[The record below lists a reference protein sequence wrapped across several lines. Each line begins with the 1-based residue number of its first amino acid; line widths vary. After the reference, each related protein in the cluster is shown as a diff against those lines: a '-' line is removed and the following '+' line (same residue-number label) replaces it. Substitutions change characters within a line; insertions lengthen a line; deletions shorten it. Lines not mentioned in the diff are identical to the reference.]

1 MSAWIASETVSPAS
15 SSPTLFME
23 GNRETRWYSAD
34 AFLHDLEGH
43 LSGMRLRCRVFGL
56 TTLFWAMSFA
66 NAQSTG
72 GGILGRVLDS
82 TGAAVAGVNV
92 TLVNEATGASRSVQ
106 TNTTGDYIFV
116 EVPPGSYQLECERT
130 SFKKAVKKGITLEV
144 NQAISMDVV
153 VQVGNVDITVE
164 VTAVP
169 ELVDTTATQFGPPWK
184 IAAPSLSCP

>member
-1 MSAWIASETVSPAS
+1 
-15 SSPTLFME
+15 ME
-23 GNRETRWYSAD
+23 GNRETRWYSDD

-43 LSGMRLRCRVFGL
+43 MSGMRLRRKVFGL
-56 TTLFWAMSFA
+56 TILFWAMSFA

-72 GGILGRVLDS
+72 GRIPGRVLDS

-92 TLVNEATGASRSVQ
+92 TLVNEATGGSRSVQ

-116 EVPPGSYQLECERT
+116 EVPPGSCQLECERT

-144 NQAISMDVV
+144 NQTISTD
-153 VQVGNVDITVE
+153 NVDITVE
-164 VTAVP
+164 VTAAP